1 MMVKRFLFMLLCLCL
16 WQIPVDAGTCCGPEQ
31 SDMEITAN
39 NFKKLA
45 DEFKDLS
52 EKKDGIYYVNWEKT
66 ENELF
71 DTLLNLI
78 EPADKRNSRLSY
90 DTDLLKIEYTENEK
104 HAGNGFARLVL
115 TFPKQ
120 TPAQYTFIFR
130 LK

>member
-1 MMVKRFLFMLLCLCL
+1 MLLCLCL

-31 SDMEITAN
+31 RDMEITAN
-39 NFKKLA
+39 HFRELV
-45 DEFKDLS
+45 DELKELS
-52 EKKDGIYYVNWEKT
+52 ERKDNVYYVHWEKT

-78 EPADKRNSRLSY
+78 EPAAMRNSRLSY
-90 DTDLLKIEYTENEK
+90 DTDLLKIEYTEDEK
-104 HAGNGFARLVL
+104 RVENGFARLIL

-120 TPAQYTFIFR
+120 TPAQYIFIFR